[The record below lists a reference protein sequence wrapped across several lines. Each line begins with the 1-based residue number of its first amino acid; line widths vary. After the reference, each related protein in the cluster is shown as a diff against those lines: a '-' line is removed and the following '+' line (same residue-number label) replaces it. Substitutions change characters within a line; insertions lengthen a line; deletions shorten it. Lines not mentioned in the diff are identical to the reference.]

1 MELKRTWK
9 TGDRVQLTLPKAL
22 RLDLTPDNKRR
33 AAILWGPLVLAG
45 DLGPEPPRAGR
56 GLNADGSA
64 LVEAPR
70 PVATPMLVAAERP
83 IADWLKPVAGKP
95 GTFRTAGVAKDQDL
109 ELSPFYRLHRRTY
122 AAYWDLFTPPEY
134 DAKLAEIAAERE
146 RLRKLDA
153 VTVAF
158 LRPGDGQREKEFNQQ
173 GEETSIVRA
182 DDRAGRRGTKWFS
195 YDMPLEGGAAN
206 VLVVTYQTDNRRIRT
221 FDILVE
227 GQRVASQTLEP
238 NGESRFFDVEYPLP
252 PALVAGKPKVDG
264 TVRGDQRQRDRR
276 RVRRAHDPRHHPAL
290 GGHSRTC
297 GKRPS
302 AVGSADRHGARV
314 RRCQSQ

>member
-1 MELKRTWK
+1 M
-9 TGDRVQLTLPKAL
+9 PKAL
-22 RLDLTPDNKRR
+22 RLDLTPDNQRR

-95 GTFRTAGVAKDQDL
+95 GTFRTAASAEDQDV

-195 YDMPLEGGAAN
+195 YDMPLDGGAAN
-206 VLVVTYQTDNRRIRT
+206 ALVVTYQTDNRRMRT

-227 GQRVASQTLEP
+227 GQRVAEP
-238 NGESRFFDVEYPLP
+238 DARAEQRVALLRRRV
-252 PALVAGKPKVDG
+252 PAAAGAGGGQAEGHG

-290 GGHSRTC
+290 GGHDGTC

-302 AVGSADRHGARV
+302 AVGSADRHGARI